1 MNNETPPLETYAVK
15 GTPIGRVRGL
25 GSARHGAAEWV
36 VMRYTSAASLL
47 LGMFLVFSLALLDDY
62 SFAAMRDWAAQPL
75 AAVALALLL
84 ITFFWHSRLGVAEL
98 IGDYVH
104 DEGNKFAAM
113 MALTLATYAGIAF
126 GLFCI
131 AKIAFAEG
139 AA

>member
-1 MNNETPPLETYAVK
+1 MSKDTPLETYAVR

-25 GSARHGAAEWV
+25 GSARHGAHEWV
-36 VMRYTSAASLL
+36 VMRYTSAAALV
-47 LGMFLVFSLALLDDY
+47 LGAFLVFSLAFLEDY

-75 AAVALALLL
+75 AATGLALMV

-104 DEGNKFAAM
+104 EDGNKFGAM
-113 MALTLATYAGIAF
+113 LALTLATYAGIAF

-131 AKIAFAEG
+131 AKIAFAGG
-139 AA
+139 AG

>member
-1 MNNETPPLETYAVK
+1 MTKQTPLETYAVK

-25 GSARHGAAEWV
+25 GSARHGAHEWL
-36 VMRYTSAASLL
+36 VMRYTSAASLV
-47 LGMFLVFSLALLDDY
+47 LGLFLVFSLAFLDDY
-62 SFAAMRDWAAQPL
+62 SLATMRAWAAQPL
-75 AAVALALLL
+75 AAIALALMVV
-84 ITFFWHSRLGVAEL
+84 TFFWHSRLGVAEL

-113 MALTLATYAGIAF
+113 LALTLVTYAGIAF

-131 AKIAFAEG
+131 AKIAFSGG